1 MNCFVFIYQKKY
13 RQQPYAFK
21 HTSVTDSPDIVHA
34 KFSNKITNEVRYYV
48 FLIINHLMVNWNIH
62 LMINWNK

>member
-1 MNCFVFIYQKKY
+1 MVHFLFIQQKKY

-34 KFSNKITNEVRYYV
+34 KFSNRITNEVCYIMCLPSDV
-48 FLIINHLMVNWNIH
+48 LTAFF
-62 LMINWNK
+62 